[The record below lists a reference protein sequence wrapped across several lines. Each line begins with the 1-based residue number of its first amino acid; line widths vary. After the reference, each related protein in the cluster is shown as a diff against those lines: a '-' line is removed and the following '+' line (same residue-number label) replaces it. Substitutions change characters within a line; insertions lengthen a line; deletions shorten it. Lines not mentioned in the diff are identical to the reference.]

1 MPTKETRAPLL
12 WSLLLI
18 VIGVVWLLDSFLL
31 LGDFNP
37 LGLLPLVLVIA
48 GAQILLGGDIQLI
61 TKTHSFFLTRGSVQS
76 GTIEVSAADID
87 VEIRPLQ
94 REGRLIAGQFAVP
107 RPQFKFTELEAQL
120 RFMRAD
126 TPWYAF
132 GDWQIALAQD
142 LPWQLFITSHL
153 GQLNLDLSDVIIQ
166 DAVIATG
173 LGDIRLVAPRE
184 ALAPIYVQTAL
195 GVCTLI
201 TPPGYATR
209 ITVNAGRMVTLKV
222 NETRY
227 LTEATGV
234 YRSVDVDQGDW
245 PIVEIVLT
253 ATFGD
258 VYLT

>member
-37 LGLLPLVLVIA
+37 LGLLPLVLVVA
-48 GAQILLGGDIQLI
+48 GAQILLGGDIHLI
-61 TKTHSFFLTRGSVQS
+61 TKSHNFFLTRGSVQS
-76 GTIEVSAADID
+76 GAIEISAADID

-94 REGRLIAGQFAVP
+94 REGRLIAGQFAIP

-132 GDWQIALAQD
+132 GDWQIALARD
-142 LPWQLFITSHL
+142 LPWQLFVSSHL
-153 GQLNLDLSDVIIQ
+153 GQLNLDLSEVIIQ

-173 LGDIRLVAPRE
+173 IGDLRLVAPRE
-184 ALAPIYVQTAL
+184 SLAPIYVQTAL
-195 GVCTLI
+195 GVCQII

-209 ITVNAGRMVTLKV
+209 ITVNAGRMAAVKV

-227 LTEATGV
+227 RLEDAQI
-234 YRSVDVDQGDW
+234 YRSVDQDDDLPW
-245 PIVEIVLT
+245 VEIYLT
-253 ATFGD
+253 STFGD
-258 VYLT
+258 VYLM